1 MSINKPLSNTHIMVT
16 RPAHQA
22 SRLIDLLEV
31 AGAKILCL
39 PLIEIAAIK
48 EPKAAIEQV
57 KALPQ
62 ADIVIFISQ
71 NAVTHGMSLIHQ
83 HGELPANVKLAT
95 VGLGS
100 ANLLGHLTDREVEI
114 VPLGDFNSEGLL
126 SHPELQDI
134 EGKKITI
141 FRGIGGRNVLADTLS
156 NRGARVSYAEV
167 YQRQQPTLDLE
178 SLAKIWL
185 NDPIDYI
192 CITSGAGI
200 ENLVANISKQ
210 NTPAQLRTNIIN
222 TQLIIVNKR
231 LLSLVQENGFT
242 KPAIITNNVSDKDIV
257 DAIIKH
263 KSTSI

>member
-1 MSINKPLSNTHIMVT
+1 MSIKKPLSNTHIMVT

-22 SRLIDLLEV
+22 SQLINLLED

-39 PLIEIAAIK
+39 PLIEIVAIS

-57 KALPQ
+57 KALAQ
-62 ADIVIFISQ
+62 TDIAVFISQ
-71 NAVTHGMSLIHQ
+71 NAVTHGMNLIHQ
-83 HGELPANVKLAT
+83 HGELPSNVKLAT

-100 ANLLGHLTDREVEI
+100 ANLLGHLSDRAVEI
-114 VPLGDFNSEGLL
+114 VPLGNFNSEGLL
-126 SHPELQDI
+126 SHPALQDVD
-134 EGKKITI
+134 GKKITI

-156 NRGARVSYAEV
+156 SRGAQVSYAEV
-167 YQRQQPTLDLE
+167 YQRQQPALDLE
-178 SLAKIWL
+178 MLAKIWQ

-192 CITSGAGI
+192 CITSGAGL

-210 NTPAQLRTNIIN
+210 KTPAQLRTNIID

-231 LLSLVQENGFT
+231 LVSLVQKNGFT
-242 KPAIITNNVSDKDIV
+242 KLPIITNNVSDKDIV

-263 KSTSI
+263 KSTPI